1 MTQVYCEMINLA
13 RAQSRRALMT
23 PELQSA
29 GVPAHIHPAFDFRA
43 DTSDTLD
50 RLTRTFGPWGVFKP
64 QDRAVTISHA
74 RVWERFLDSGHSHCL
89 VLEDDVF
96 IAPDLGQWLQDL
108 SWWPSDAQIVK
119 LEHWRSTSLKVL
131 MRPGTAHLGREV
143 RRMLSRHT
151 GAAGYMLTRDAAK
164 ALLAQQPYTLTVDQ
178 LLFNLNAS
186 PTARRLG
193 VCQVTPAL
201 VVQGNEPP
209 DDGANY
215 EGRGRPTGWLLFRQR
230 ALRAYYELAY
240 PLSTLFAVA
249 RGTATLDPVPFAKTT
264 LSPQTQTV
272 CA

>member
-13 RAQSRRALMT
+13 RARSRRDLMA
-23 PELQSA
+23 PVLQAA
-29 GVPAHIHPAFDFRA
+29 GIAPDIHSGFDFRNDA
-43 DTSDTLD
+43 GDDLE
-50 RLTRTFGPWGVFKP
+50 RLSRDFGPWGVFKP

-74 RVWERFLDSGHSHCL
+74 RVWRRFLDSKATHCL

-96 IAPDLGQWLQDL
+96 VAPDLGQWLQDL
-108 SWWPSDAQIVK
+108 CWWPNDVQIVK
-119 LEHWRSTSLKVL
+119 LERWRSESLKIL
-131 MRPGTAHLGREV
+131 MRPGHNHLGRDV

-151 GAAGYMLTRDAAK
+151 GAAGYILTRQAAT
-164 ALLAQQPYTLTVDQ
+164 ALLSQSPFRLTVDQ

-193 VCQVTPAL
+193 VAQITPAL

-215 EGRGRPTGWLLFRQR
+215 DGRGRPSGWRLYRQKL
-230 ALRAYYELAY
+230 LRAYYELAY

-249 RGTATLDPVPFAKTT
+249 RGHATLDLVPFAETT
-264 LSPQTQTV
+264 LSSQTQSV